1 MKSLLSMILI
11 CALLFY
17 VPTIMAADTGPE
29 TGTVAETINAGGYTY
44 VRLEEPEIWI
54 AAPTMAVSEGD
65 QVKYTGGMEMRD
77 FYSKALDRTFESIFF
92 VQNVSLA
99 GQDIENMH
107 REAREGAGAKHPGI
121 PDPDS
126 VQAPAPGEIPPLADG
141 KTIVGLFAE
150 SDQLNEQEVS
160 LRAKV
165 IKVSQNIMGKNWI
178 TLQDGTGTEPD
189 NRLLATSAELVSPGD
204 LVIASGILRK
214 DIDIGAGY
222 KYKILLEEATF
233 SPSSELK
240 PGGQE

>member
-1 MKSLLSMILI
+1 MKFSTAVFFLSAILFLMP
-11 CALLFY
+11 A
-17 VPTIMAADTGPE
+17 PATAETDPE

-44 VRLEEPEIWI
+44 LRLEEPDIWI
-54 AAPTMAVSEGD
+54 AAPTMTVSEGD
-65 QVKYTGGMEMRD
+65 QVKYSSGMEMRD

-107 REAREGAGAKHPGI
+107 REAMEGHGTEAPAI
-121 PDPDS
+121 PKPVS
-126 VQAPAPGEIPPLADG
+126 VQAPAPGEIAQLADG
-141 KTIVGLFAE
+141 KTIADIFVE
-150 SDQLNEQEVS
+150 SAQLNEQTVS

-165 IKVSQNIMGKNWI
+165 IKVSQNIVGKNWI

-189 NRLLATSAELVSPGD
+189 NKILATSSELVSPGD

-233 SPSSELK
+233 SQSPE
-240 PGGQE
+240 P